1 MQKSSSSN
9 LILGEIKLPFDE
21 GGGTEKIERRDFN
34 FRFSYR
40 QIPFAAQYRAERD
53 PSKID
58 IVGDIGPMPFSAESA
73 LARIEL
79 QTVLDAA
86 NAHLGEI
93 FRIIEGRI
101 QIVGEAMVTPP
112 VTAVGLITAI
122 THFLLKR
129 RPYLET
135 IEVFLLPPGD
145 VKASGEASL
154 RPGWR
159 RVSTSRLKQ
168 R

>member
-1 MQKSSSSN
+1 MQHSSK
-9 LILGEIKLPFDE
+9 LILGGLKLPLDE
-21 GGGTEKIERRDFN
+21 RSGVAVIERKDFK

-40 QIPFAAQYRAERD
+40 QITYSVHFTTLGEV
-53 PSKID
+53 STLD

-73 LARIEL
+73 LARAEL

-86 NAHLGEI
+86 NAHLGEV
-93 FRIIEGRI
+93 FRIDDGRI
-101 QIVGEAMVTPP
+101 KMIGTVAVAPP
-112 VTAVGLITAI
+112 VTAAGMITSIA
-122 THFLLKR
+122 HFLLRR

-135 IEVFLLPPGD
+135 IAVFLFPPGERRT
-145 VKASGEASL
+145 SGEVAL

-159 RVSTSRLKQ
+159 GADVIRRGPN